1 MNKLMKMSL
10 FAAAVSSSLAAY
22 AETDKSDWPSPM
34 SEMFFG
40 QVMFDRLEVTR
51 NDNQENVFTWDTTA
65 WYGGDYHRI
74 VLRTEG
80 ENQQNDGAP
89 TDLERTDVSYSY
101 LLSTFWSV
109 QAGLGVKGELSSD
122 NDLEH
127 YAVFSLTGLAPY
139 YFEVDSSL
147 LINEQGD
154 VQWLNEVE
162 YDFLLTQTSYLQPR
176 LSVNTNITDST
187 RFGREAGV
195 ESIRVGLRYRQ
206 EIVREF
212 APYLGV
218 YWQKQL
224 GQTANSAQRLGEDT
238 SEFGV
243 IAGVRM
249 WF

>member
-1 MNKLMKMSL
+1 MKQ
-10 FAAAVSSSLAAY
+10 VLAAGLIVS
-22 AETDKSDWPSPM
+22 TLGFSDTALAQSKDNWPSPIPD
-34 SEMFFG
+34 ENFG
-40 QVMFDRLEVTR
+40 QVLFDRLEYTR
-51 NDNQENVFTWDTTA
+51 NDEQQNIAVWDMQA

-195 ESIRVGLRYRQ
+195 ESVRVGLRYRQ

>member
-1 MNKLMKMSL
+1 MCIRDS
-10 FAAAVSSSLAAY
+10 
-22 AETDKSDWPSPM
+22 
-34 SEMFFG
+34 
-40 QVMFDRLEVTR
+40 
-51 NDNQENVFTWDTTA
+51 
-65 WYGGDYHRI
+65 
-74 VLRTEG
+74 
-80 ENQQNDGAP
+80 
-89 TDLERTDVSYSY
+89 
-101 LLSTFWSV
+101 
-109 QAGLGVKGELSSD
+109 
-122 NDLEH
+122 
-127 YAVFSLTGLAPY
+127 
-139 YFEVDSSL
+139 FEVDSSL

-162 YDFLLTQTSYLQPR
+162 YDFLLTQTSYFQPR

-195 ESIRVGLRYRQ
+195 ESVRVGLRYRQ

-238 SEFGV
+238 SEFGA